1 MPYLQAV
8 LDQSKVFLV
17 EDWTDSRCE
26 QMIEVLIEGLTTREA
41 VVSKATYR
49 QLLNTYFRRPPVQAR
64 LACWSVS

>member
-8 LDQSKVFLV
+8 LDYSKVFLV

-41 VVSKATYR
+41 VV
-49 QLLNTYFRRPPVQAR
+49 R
-64 LACWSVS
+64 LPTGSS